1 MFSGITNQVSSWMGK
16 KQEVESDKTEDTS
29 AIEDSPVAP
38 ASDDVIADGNKKDTS
53 PTKTSAGSARLEIL
67 GNIGG
72 SVRTQM
78 SSWLGGGIPGLRKT
92 DSGAAGSGNEYSAA
106 ATVASPP
113 TPQLSN
119 RGSPVDKEDEAS
131 SDTGGADSEGH
142 ASEGSGSPLEE
153 KDPTQIAVVST
164 KVAAG
169 AKSFGSFLYSAV
181 NKAGAK
187 VSEASAKIKKTVEEN
202 SLLGE
207 FNKEQEAFIK
217 EKAEKSAVGAA
228 SVPPWLGCPNQQALK
243 QECLALSQDRRNFVR
258 APPEGVDFTF
268 EYETQFAVCEAI
280 LAEDPNLEKM
290 RFELVPKVINEE
302 NFWRNYMYRVSL
314 ICQANEL
321 SSMVQENSNVADRT
335 SQSAGAEITA
345 TACKETENDSLRRE
359 VEWTNS
365 PMPNS
370 RSSGGGGD
378 EEFVSD
384 TFTARPED
392 YAEVREGI
400 RRLGLG
406 DKKNLPEEDWEREL
420 DAELQDFEMI
430 VGSTGLS
437 QHNVP
442 IPALDEHLLD
452 DLTDLK

>member
-1 MFSGITNQVSSWMGK
+1 MFSGLTSQVSSWMGK
-16 KQEVESDKTEDTS
+16 KHEAENGKTEESSDVDT
-29 AIEDSPVAP
+29 PVVA
-38 ASDDVIADGNKKDTS
+38 ASDVIADGNKKDLS
-53 PTKTSAGSARLEIL
+53 PTKVGAAGGKLEML
-67 GNIGG
+67 GNFGG
-72 SVRTQM
+72 SVKTQM
-78 SSWLGGGIPGLRKT
+78 SSWLVGGIPGLRKT
-92 DSGAAGSGNEYSAA
+92 ESGPAGSGGENTSATTA
-106 ATVASPP
+106 ASAP

-119 RGSPVDKEDEAS
+119 RGSPIEKEDEAS

-153 KDPTQIAVVST
+153 KDPAQMAAVST
-164 KVAAG
+164 KMAAG

-207 FNKEQEAFIK
+207 FNKEQEAFLK
-217 EKAEKSAVGAA
+217 EKANRSAGGTTA
-228 SVPPWLGCPNQQALK
+228 VPPWLGCPNQQALK

-258 APPEGVDFTF
+258 VPPEGVDFTF
-268 EYETQFAVCEAI
+268 DYETQFAVCEAI

-290 RFELVPKVINEE
+290 RFELVPKVIKEE

-321 SSMVQENSNVADRT
+321 SSMVQENSNADRT
-335 SQSAGAEITA
+335 SKSAGSEITA
-345 TACKETENDSLRRE
+345 ACKEAQNDPPRQE
-359 VEWTNS
+359 MDWTSS
-365 PMPNS
+365 PM
-370 RSSGGGGD
+370 RSHSGTTGGTGGD

-406 DKKNLPEEDWEREL
+406 DKKNLP
-420 DAELQDFEMI
+420 A
-430 VGSTGLS
+430 
-437 QHNVP
+437 
-442 IPALDEHLLD
+442 
-452 DLTDLK
+452 